1 MGHGRRPE
9 VLGGMRM
16 DYRLDPPELTECP
29 RCGEFLIDDRCPDGC
44 VLPEF
49 DEDAAYERARE
60 RDWDYILEDS
70 RS

>member
-1 MGHGRRPE
+1 
-9 VLGGMRM
+9 M